1 MTTQFRRNSNQDMIT
16 QINEGMVVYDCQDRR
31 VGVVEFVKFTDED
44 TSTPLPDAVGRID
57 NYSTESFW
65 GGLTTVF
72 DDPDDISDT
81 MRSRLVREGYLR
93 IDGGFLAPDRIALL
107 DQIAD
112 VNHDAV
118 TLTVTRDELILL

>member
-1 MTTQFRRNSNQDMIT
+1 MTTQFRRNSNQDMIA
-16 QINEGMVVYDCQDRR
+16 QINEGMIVYDCQDQR

-44 TSTPLPDAVGRID
+44 TSTPPPDAVGRID
-57 NYSTESFW
+57 NYSTQSFW